1 MMMRLRT
8 WFLVLLV
15 VPAALAVLLSVHASG
30 ASFTRASDSTISVT
44 TATTNGWLHL
54 YSESTDPD
62 GLTNYY
68 HRNGSSPAT
77 PAATGVDTTL
87 AVNLGGQGSSG
98 TATINRMLTIKT
110 PSAFPVGTVTQVTVT
125 ATRQADPA
133 TGFQPIT
140 QAGFDTVG
148 GTART
153 SPVTLGVTT
162 KRQMNVRLSMD
173 GSHWG
178 TQYVPSVL
186 ITVTYSGFT
195 TTYYQYSVPVKIYA
209 GNGAGPD

>member
-62 GLTNYY
+62 GLTGYY
-68 HRNGSSPAT
+68 IRNASSPAA
-77 PAATGVDTTL
+77 PAATGVDRTL
-87 AVNLGGQGSSG
+87 AVNLGGQIGKQ
-98 TATINRMLTIKT
+98 TRFRVLTIKT
-110 PSAFPVGTVTQVTVT
+110 PSTFPDGTVTQVTVT
-125 ATRQADPA
+125 ASLQADPA
-133 TGFQPIT
+133 TGFQPMDK
-140 QAGFDTVG
+140 AGFDTIG
-148 GTART
+148 QT
-153 SPVTLGVTT
+153 SQTSVVTLAADT
-162 KRQMNVRLSMD
+162 KYQLNVHLQMS
-173 GSHWG
+173 GSQSG
-178 TQYVPSVL
+178 TQYVPRVL
-186 ITVTYSGFT
+186 ITVTYTGFT

-209 GNGAGPD
+209 GNGAGPN